1 MAADE
6 KQTRNTYS
14 LNWVFTVELIPNY
27 TRPKTTAGHGPTR
40 TIKKPKEF
48 VPVPGPPGQHFATH
62 NASDRRKMELHGAI

>member
-27 TRPKTTAGHGPTR
+27 TRPKTTQDMDPQ
-40 TIKKPKEF
+40 
-48 VPVPGPPGQHFATH
+48 GQ
-62 NASDRRKMELHGAI
+62 